1 MRMSRR
7 HFFPAMLVG
16 FAIFIGSIRP
26 VSGIELSKEEQAYLH
41 KNNTIV
47 FVSQTRY
54 SPFEFV
60 DKNGDH
66 TGMSIELARWM
77 ATKLGFKPEFTDTF
91 FKQAQRDV
99 LSGKADVLTSFFYSK
114 KRDELFDFTQ
124 VVFDVP
130 ASIFVAAER
139 PDIKDIQDLNGK
151 RIAMQTG
158 DYAEEFLKS
167 KNVEFDVVTTKNFAE
182 ATDLVI
188 SGKADAL
195 IGDEQI
201 VLYHI
206 FKNNLVEEIKKVG
219 EPLYVGRNCMATRG
233 GNALLAGIL
242 DKGIKAARK
251 DGIIDKINRKWIGT
265 YASRESSLSGYLPHL
280 FIAAGVIAV
289 LALLL
294 WFWNIRLRFAV
305 KMRTRELSARDAIQT
320 AVVFALERFSDA
332 CFTEEEGFQNILEQL
347 GKATD
352 ASRVYLFEN
361 GVNKTGELVT
371 NQRSEWMGKEVASQS
386 GNPGLQNLSYKNAG
400 IERWIGIL
408 GRGQII
414 EGNVRDFPESEQ
426 DILRPQDILSIL
438 VVPVMVENRWWGFL
452 GFDECRLERNWSV
465 AEVEALK
472 AAGRILGGLMQWKRT
487 EDKLKISHERFRRVL
502 DSLDATVYV
511 ADMETYELLFIN
523 QRMRDLFGNV
533 EGQICWKSIR
543 DDQSGPCDFCTNEN
557 LLDDNGRPKGLV
569 VWETWNPKAGG
580 WFEIRD
586 QAIQWIDGRIVRL
599 EITSN
604 IDDRKESEMALQES
618 EDRFSTMFEHISS
631 GAAVYEP
638 TDNGEDFIFRAF
650 NRAAEGI
657 TRVSQQEALGNRLL
671 DLFPYMNKSGLLS
684 ALQRVWK
691 TGEAEHLPPFY
702 YKDEKRE
709 GWRENR
715 IYKLPSGEVVALFD
729 DVTER
734 MRAEE
739 QMAASL
745 KEKEVLLREIH
756 HRSKNNMQ
764 VMISLLK
771 IQCANIED
779 KQVAEMFKESR
790 DRIRSMALV
799 HEKLYQSKGLADVD
813 FKGYVKSLVSSIF
826 SSYGANAAG
835 ITPITETDDVSIGL
849 ETAIPCGLIINELV
863 SNSLKYAFPGNK
875 KGEIRVALRSFDED
889 ALVLE
894 VGDNGIGMPE
904 DLDFRNTASMGL
916 HLVNILSEDQLHGKI
931 ELDRA
936 GGTTFRIRFK
946 NHKYEARI

>member
-1 MRMSRR
+1 MGRC
-7 HFFPAMLVG
+7 HYFPAMLAG
-16 FAIFIGSIRP
+16 LAILICSIRP
-26 VSGIELSKEEQAYLH
+26 VSAIELSKEEQAYL
-41 KNNTIV
+41 KEKGTIV

-54 SPFEFV
+54 PPFEFV

-66 TGMSIELARWM
+66 TGMCIELARWM
-77 ATKLGFKPEFTDTF
+77 ATELGFKPEFTDTF
-91 FKQAQRDV
+91 FKQAQQDV

-151 RIAMQTG
+151 RIAMQAG

-195 IGDEQI
+195 IGDDQI

-219 EPLYVGRNCMATRG
+219 DPLYVGRNCMATRG

-242 DKGIKAARK
+242 GKGIKAAVK
-251 DGIIDKINRKWIGT
+251 DGIINKINRKWIGT
-265 YASRESSLSGYLPHL
+265 HYKSSLSRYLPHL

-305 KMRTRELSARDAIQT
+305 KMRTSELSARDAIQT
-320 AVVFALERFSDA
+320 AVAFALERFSDA
-332 CFTEEEGFQNILEQL
+332 SFTEEEGFQDIMERL
-347 GKATD
+347 GTATD

-371 NQRSEWMGKEVASQS
+371 NQRSEWVGKGVASQL

-400 IERWIGIL
+400 IERWIEKL

-414 EGNVRDFPESEQ
+414 EGNVRDFPKNEQ
-426 DILRPQDILSIL
+426 DILSPQDILSIL

-472 AAGRILGGLMQWKRT
+472 AAGKILGGLMQWKRT

-502 DSLDATVYV
+502 DSLDAAVYV

-523 QRMRDLFGNV
+523 QRMKDLFGNV
-533 EGQICWKSIR
+533 EGRICWKSLH
-543 DDQSGPCDFCTNEN
+543 DDQPGPCDFCANKN
-557 LLDDNGRPKGLV
+557 LIDDNGQPKGPI
-569 VWETWNPKAGG
+569 VWETRNSKAGG
-580 WFEIRD
+580 WFEVRD

-599 EITSN
+599 EIATDIN
-604 IDDRKESEMALQES
+604 DRKQ
-618 EDRFSTMFEHISS
+618 
-631 GAAVYEP
+631 
-638 TDNGEDFIFRAF
+638 
-650 NRAAEGI
+650 
-657 TRVSQQEALGNRLL
+657 
-671 DLFPYMNKSGLLS
+671 
-684 ALQRVWK
+684 
-691 TGEAEHLPPFY
+691 
-702 YKDEKRE
+702 
-709 GWRENR
+709 
-715 IYKLPSGEVVALFD
+715 
-729 DVTER
+729 
-734 MRAEE
+734 AEE

-756 HRSKNNMQ
+756 HRTKNNMQ
-764 VMISLLK
+764 VMTSLLK
-771 IQCANIED
+771 IQSANIED

-790 DRIRSMALV
+790 DRIKSMALV
-799 HEKLYQSKGLADVD
+799 HEKLYRSKGLADVD
-813 FKGYVKSLVSSIF
+813 FKGYVKSLVNSIF

-835 ITPITETDDVSIGL
+835 ITSITETDDVSIAL

-875 KGEIRVALRSFDED
+875 RGEIKVALRSFDED

-936 GGTTFRIRFK
+936 GGATFRIRFK